1 MTQTSPRNLREKIR
15 RFVLGVLFSVLVVAF
30 LAFGLD
36 FVVFRIRVAANRNP
50 YGSVIVNHYYAVLMK
65 NGKTQYI
72 FDPPAPETCVHAL
85 FPHAGSMPCWYLSR
99 HPDRRTDI

>member
-1 MTQTSPRNLREKIR
+1 MAQTSPKNLRERIK
-15 RFVLGVLFSVLVVAF
+15 RFFLALLVSVLAAAVVAF
-30 LAFGLD
+30 SLD
-36 FVVFRIRVAANRNP
+36 FIVFRIRVAANTNP
-50 YGSVIVNHYYAVLMK
+50 YGSVTVNHYYAVLMK